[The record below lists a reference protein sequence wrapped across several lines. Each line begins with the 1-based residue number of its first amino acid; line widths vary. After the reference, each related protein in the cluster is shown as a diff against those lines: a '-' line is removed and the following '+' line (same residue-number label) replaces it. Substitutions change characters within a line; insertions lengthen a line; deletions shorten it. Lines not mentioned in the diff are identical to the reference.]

1 MADNCSGSPIETTQ
15 PPRPGNCVLVDW
27 TVIDESVI
35 EIAAPDESDPLL
47 HRADERPIRVRM
59 EAWRSGCLRCGRADP
74 VGS

>member
-1 MADNCSGSPIETTQ
+1 MADNGDSSPIESTQ
-15 PPRPGNCVLVDW
+15 PPRPGDCVPMDW
-27 TVIDESVI
+27 TVIDESVM
-35 EIAAPDESDPLL
+35 EIAAPDGSDPLV